1 MVKSCITHKER
12 QMINKQKNDE
22 RVELLRKIGDKY
34 QLSDIGTNVDDFKKT
49 NAEYHAHILMVG
61 GFSAGKSALLN
72 KYIGKSIL
80 NESQSPE
87 TAFAS
92 ELKFSENERVLAV
105 LKDGNIEE
113 VVDVNSLSSESEK
126 ISNLVYYVDSEN
138 IKLHAD
144 YTMVDT
150 PGFDSGLER
159 HNQALMQ
166 YIGKGTA
173 YILVVDCEKGTVSES
188 TLNFLNEIINYST
201 DIAVV
206 ITKCDKKIPS
216 EVEKIREYIS
226 NLLLANTGMEL
237 PVITTS
243 IFDEEVVEK
252 LNKLVVG
259 FDAQYLY
266 DKNITSQVDY
276 IKELLI
282 KSLTV
287 IQSSASC
294 DTKTIEE
301 EIARREEAKSVLL
314 KNIETKRRKI
324 RSDVRNTMKSTI
336 IADVENALE
345 SRVNILARVVI
356 ASPTMLQQRIVE
368 IVRPILIRHIEEYT
382 EISAV
387 SFVNDL
393 NVSSLDNFGED
404 INLEETLTNI
414 YEKIKDM
421 TDRKM
426 IKMLNLEKVGVLPDA
441 ESKMGLGSKV
451 DVESKTGSG
460 NTIYRSIT
468 SALAIT
474 TSAITPMIELLI
486 VFLPDIINLV
496 RWLCSES
503 QEEKA
508 ANAIRTEVI
517 PEVISKLNDELDAP
531 LQDIES
537 QMIEGVV
544 VTIQELIDTEN
555 KALEV
560 AKTQL
565 NNELEKH
572 SNFLNDIKEDIEF
585 VKGV

>member
-1 MVKSCITHKER
+1 
-12 QMINKQKNDE
+12 MINKQKNDE
-22 RVELLRKIGDKY
+22 RVELLRKIGNKY
-34 QLSDIGTNVDDFKKT
+34 QLSDIGTTVDDFKAI

-72 KYIGKSIL
+72 KYIGKSVL

-92 ELKFSENERVLAV
+92 ELKFSENERILAV
-105 LKDGNIEE
+105 LNDGNIEE
-113 VVDVNSLSSESEK
+113 VADANSLSSESEN
-126 ISNLVYYVDSEN
+126 ISNLVYYIDSEN

-173 YILVVDCEKGTVSES
+173 YILVVDCERGTVSES
-188 TLNFLNEIINYST
+188 ALNFLNEVINYST

-266 DKNITSQVDY
+266 DKNITSQVEY

-301 EIARREEAKSVLL
+301 EIVRREEAKNVLL
-314 KNIETKRRKI
+314 KNIEEKRRKI

-336 IADVENALE
+336 IADVGSTLE
-345 SRVNILARVVI
+345 SQVNALARV
-356 ASPTMLQQRIVE
+356 AMTSPDMLQQRLVE

-382 EISAV
+382 EISTA
-387 SFVNDL
+387 SFVKGL
-393 NVSSLDNFGED
+393 NVSSLENLGED
-404 INLEETLTNI
+404 INLGETLTNI

-426 IKMLNLEKVGVLPDA
+426 IKRPSLGSVGKLADVG
-441 ESKMGLGSKV
+441 SKTGLGS
-451 DVESKTGSG
+451 TL
-460 NTIYRSIT
+460 YRSVT

-474 TSAITPMIELLI
+474 TSAIAPIFELLI

-496 RWLCSES
+496 RGLFSES
-503 QEEKA
+503 KEDKA
-508 ANAIRTEVI
+508 ANAIRKDVI
-517 PEVISKLNDELDAP
+517 PQVVSKLNNELDAP
-531 LQDIES
+531 LQEVES

-544 VTIQELIDTEN
+544 TTIQELIDTEN

-560 AKTQL
+560 AKSQL

-572 SNFLNDIKEDIEF
+572 SHFLNGIQDDIEF
-585 VKGV
+585 VKEV

>member
-1 MVKSCITHKER
+1 
-12 QMINKQKNDE
+12 MINKQKNDE

-72 KYIGKSIL
+72 KYIGKSVL

-92 ELKFSENERVLAV
+92 ELKFSENERILAV
-105 LKDGNIEE
+105 LNDGNIEE
-113 VVDVNSLSSESEK
+113 VADVNSLSSESEK

-173 YILVVDCEKGTVSES
+173 YILVVDCERGTVSES
-188 TLNFLNEIINYST
+188 ALNFLNEVINYST

-206 ITKCDKKIPS
+206 ITKFDKKIQS
-216 EVEKIREYIS
+216 EVEKIRDYIS

-276 IKELLI
+276 IKELLV

-301 EIARREEAKSVLL
+301 EIAKREEAKNVLL
-314 KNIETKRRKI
+314 KNIEEKRRKI

-336 IADVENALE
+336 IADVSSTLESQVNALT
-345 SRVNILARVVI
+345 RVALT
-356 ASPTMLQQRIVE
+356 SPDMLQQRLVE
-368 IVRPILIRHIEEYT
+368 ILRPILIRHIEEYT
-382 EISAV
+382 EISTA
-387 SFVNDL
+387 SFVNGL
-393 NVSSLDNFGED
+393 NISSLDNLGED
-404 INLEETLTNI
+404 INLGETLTNI

-426 IKMLNLEKVGVLPDA
+426 IKLPNLEKVGSLADVG
-441 ESKMGLGSKV
+441 SKTGLGS
-451 DVESKTGSG
+451 TL
-460 NTIYRSIT
+460 YRSVT

-474 TSAITPMIELLI
+474 TSAVAPIFELLI

-496 RWLCSES
+496 RGLFSES
-503 QEEKA
+503 KEDKA
-508 ANAIRTEVI
+508 ANAIRKDVI
-517 PEVISKLNDELDAP
+517 PQVIFKLNNELDAP
-531 LQDIES
+531 LQEVES

-544 VTIQELIDTEN
+544 ATIQELIDTEN

-560 AKTQL
+560 AKMQL

-572 SNFLNDIKEDIEF
+572 SHFLNGIQEDIDF

>member
-12 QMINKQKNDE
+12 KMINKQKNDE

-34 QLSDIGTNVDDFKKT
+34 QLSDIGTNVDDFKVT

-92 ELKFSENERVLAV
+92 ELKFSENECVLAV
-105 LKDGNIEE
+105 LNDGNIEE
-113 VVDVNSLSSESEK
+113 VADVNSLSSESEK

-188 TLNFLNEIINYST
+188 ALNFLNEIINYST

-216 EVEKIREYIS
+216 EVEKIRDYIS

-237 PVITTS
+237 PVIITS

-294 DTKTIEE
+294 DTQTIEE
-301 EIARREEAKSVLL
+301 EIARREEAKNVLL
-314 KNIETKRRKI
+314 KNIEEKRRKI

-336 IADVENALE
+336 IADVTTTLE
-345 SRVNILARVVI
+345 SQADALARVAVT
-356 ASPTMLQQRIVE
+356 SPDMLQQRLVE

-382 EISAV
+382 EISTA
-387 SFVNDL
+387 SFVKGL
-393 NVSSLDNFGED
+393 NVSSLENLGED
-404 INLEETLTNI
+404 INIGETLTNI

-421 TDRKM
+421 TARKM
-426 IKMLNLEKVGVLPDA
+426 IKLPNLGKVGSLADVG
-441 ESKMGLGSKV
+441 SKTGLGS
-451 DVESKTGSG
+451 TL
-460 NTIYRSIT
+460 YRSVT

-474 TSAITPMIELLI
+474 TSAIAPIIELLI
-486 VFLPDIINLV
+486 VFLPDIINLA
-496 RWLCSES
+496 RWLFSES
-503 QEEKA
+503 KEDKA
-508 ANAIRTEVI
+508 ANAIRKDVI
-517 PEVISKLNDELDAP
+517 PQVVSELNKELDAP
-531 LQDIES
+531 LQEVES
-537 QMIEGVV
+537 QMIDGVV
-544 VTIQELIDTEN
+544 ATIQELIDTEN

-560 AKTQL
+560 AKAQL
-565 NNELEKH
+565 NNELKKH
-572 SNFLNDIKEDIEF
+572 SHFLNGIQEDINF
-585 VKGV
+585 VKEV

>member
-1 MVKSCITHKER
+1 MVKSCITHKEKK
-12 QMINKQKNDE
+12 MINKQKNDE

-34 QLSDIGTNVDDFKKT
+34 QLSDIGTNVDDFKVT

-113 VVDVNSLSSESEK
+113 VTDVNSLSSESEN

-188 TLNFLNEIINYST
+188 ALNFLNEIINYST

-216 EVEKIREYIS
+216 EVEKIRDYIS

-301 EIARREEAKSVLL
+301 EIARREEAKEVLL

-336 IADVENALE
+336 IADVATTLE
-345 SRVNILARVVI
+345 SQADALARV
-356 ASPTMLQQRIVE
+356 AMTSPDMLQQRLVE

-382 EISAV
+382 EISTA
-387 SFVNDL
+387 SFVKGL
-393 NVSSLDNFGED
+393 NVSSLENLGED
-404 INLEETLTNI
+404 INLGETLTNI

-421 TDRKM
+421 IDRKM
-426 IKMLNLEKVGVLPDA
+426 IKLPNLGKVGNLADVG
-441 ESKMGLGSKV
+441 SKTGLGS
-451 DVESKTGSG
+451 TL
-460 NTIYRSIT
+460 YRSVT

-474 TSAITPMIELLI
+474 TSAIAPIFELLI

-496 RWLCSES
+496 RGLFSES
-503 QEEKA
+503 KEDKA
-508 ANAIRTEVI
+508 ANAIRKDVI
-517 PEVISKLNDELDAP
+517 PQVVSKLNTELDAP
-531 LQDIES
+531 LQEVEA
-537 QMIEGVV
+537 QMIDGVV
-544 VTIQELIDTEN
+544 ATIQELIDTEN

-560 AKTQL
+560 AKAQL

-572 SNFLNDIKEDIEF
+572 SHFLKGIQEDIDF
-585 VKGV
+585 VKGI

>member
-1 MVKSCITHKER
+1 
-12 QMINKQKNDE
+12 MINKQKNDE

-34 QLSDIGTNVDDFKKT
+34 QLSDIGTNVDDFKAT

-105 LKDGNIEE
+105 LNDGNIEE
-113 VVDVNSLSSESEK
+113 VADANSLSSESEN

-188 TLNFLNEIINYST
+188 ALNFLNEIINYST

-216 EVEKIREYIS
+216 EVEKIRDYIS
-226 NLLLANTGMEL
+226 NMLLANTGMEL

-276 IKELLI
+276 IKELLV

-301 EIARREEAKSVLL
+301 EIARREEAKNVLL
-314 KNIETKRRKI
+314 KNIEEKRRKI

-336 IADVENALE
+336 IADVASTLE
-345 SRVNILARVVI
+345 SQVNALARVAI
-356 ASPTMLQQRIVE
+356 TSPDMLQQRLVE

-382 EISAV
+382 EISTT
-387 SFVNDL
+387 SFVKGL
-393 NVSSLDNFGED
+393 NVSSLENLGED
-404 INLEETLTNI
+404 INLGETLTNI

-426 IKMLNLEKVGVLPDA
+426 IKLPNLGKVGNLADVG
-441 ESKMGLGSKV
+441 SKTGLGS
-451 DVESKTGSG
+451 TL
-460 NTIYRSIT
+460 YRSVT

-474 TSAITPMIELLI
+474 TSAIAPIFELLI

-496 RWLCSES
+496 RGLFSES
-503 QEEKA
+503 KEDKA
-508 ANAIRTEVI
+508 ANAIRKDVI
-517 PEVISKLNDELDAP
+517 PRVVSKLNTELDAP
-531 LQDIES
+531 LKEVEA
-537 QMIEGVV
+537 QMIDGVV
-544 VTIQELIDTEN
+544 ATIQELIDTEN

-560 AKTQL
+560 AKAKL
-565 NNELEKH
+565 NNELERH
-572 SNFLNDIKEDIEF
+572 SHFLKVIQEDINF
-585 VKGV
+585 VKEV

>member
-1 MVKSCITHKER
+1 
-12 QMINKQKNDE
+12 MINKQKNDE

-34 QLSDIGTNVDDFKKT
+34 QLSDIGTNVDDFKAT

-92 ELKFSENERVLAV
+92 ELKFSENERILAV
-105 LKDGNIEE
+105 LNDGNIEE
-113 VVDVNSLSSESEK
+113 VADANNLFSESEK

-173 YILVVDCEKGTVSES
+173 YILVVDCERGTVSES
-188 TLNFLNEIINYST
+188 ALNFLNEVINYST

-216 EVEKIREYIS
+216 EVEKIRDYIS

-276 IKELLI
+276 IKELLV

-287 IQSSASC
+287 IQSSSSC

-301 EIARREEAKSVLL
+301 EIERREEAKEVLL

-336 IADVENALE
+336 IADVASSLE
-345 SRVNILARVVI
+345 SQVDALARV
-356 ASPTMLQQRIVE
+356 ALTSPDMLQQRIVE

-382 EISAV
+382 EISTA
-387 SFVNDL
+387 SFVNGL
-393 NVSSLDNFGED
+393 NVSSLDNLGKD
-404 INLEETLTNI
+404 INLGETLTNI

-426 IKMLNLEKVGVLPDA
+426 IKLPNLGKVGNLADVG
-441 ESKMGLGSKV
+441 SKTGLGS
-451 DVESKTGSG
+451 TL
-460 NTIYRSIT
+460 YRSVT

-474 TSAITPMIELLI
+474 TSAIAPIFELLI
-486 VFLPDIINLV
+486 VFLPDIINLI
-496 RWLCSES
+496 RGLFSES
-503 QEEKA
+503 KEEKA
-508 ANAIRTEVI
+508 ANAIRKEVI
-517 PEVISKLNDELDAP
+517 PQVVSKLNNELDAP
-531 LQDIES
+531 LQEVES
-537 QMIEGVV
+537 QMIDGVV
-544 VTIQELIDTEN
+544 ATIQELIDTEN

-560 AKTQL
+560 AKEQL

-572 SNFLNDIKEDIEF
+572 SHFLNGIQDDIDF
-585 VKGV
+585 VKEV

>member
-34 QLSDIGTNVDDFKKT
+34 QLSDIGINVDDFKKT

-92 ELKFSENERVLAV
+92 ELKFSENERILAV
-105 LKDGNIEE
+105 LNDGNIEE
-113 VVDVNSLSSESEK
+113 VTDVNSLSSEYEK

-173 YILVVDCEKGTVSES
+173 YILVVDCERGTVSES
-188 TLNFLNEIINYST
+188 ALNFLNEIINYST

-226 NLLLANTGMEL
+226 NMLLANTGMEL

-336 IADVENALE
+336 IADVATTLE
-345 SRVNILARVVI
+345 SQADALARV
-356 ASPTMLQQRIVE
+356 AMTSPDMLQQRLVE

-382 EISAV
+382 EISTA
-387 SFVNDL
+387 SFVKGL
-393 NVSSLDNFGED
+393 NVSSLENLGED
-404 INLEETLTNI
+404 INLGETLTNI

-421 TDRKM
+421 IDRKM
-426 IKMLNLEKVGVLPDA
+426 IKLPNLGKVGNLADVG
-441 ESKMGLGSKV
+441 SKTGLGS
-451 DVESKTGSG
+451 TL
-460 NTIYRSIT
+460 YRSVT

-474 TSAITPMIELLI
+474 TSAIAPIFELLI

-496 RWLCSES
+496 RGLFSES
-503 QEEKA
+503 KEDKA
-508 ANAIRTEVI
+508 ANAIRKDVI
-517 PEVISKLNDELDAP
+517 PQVVSKLNTELDAP
-531 LQDIES
+531 LQEVEA
-537 QMIEGVV
+537 QMIDGVV
-544 VTIQELIDTEN
+544 ATIQELIDTEN

-560 AKTQL
+560 AKAQL

-572 SNFLNDIKEDIEF
+572 SHFLKGIQEDIDF
-585 VKGV
+585 VKGI

>member
-22 RVELLRKIGDKY
+22 RVELLRKIGNKY
-34 QLSDIGTNVDDFKKT
+34 QLSDIGTNVDDFKAT

-72 KYIGKSIL
+72 KYIGKSVL

-92 ELKFSENERVLAV
+92 ELKFSENERVLAA

-188 TLNFLNEIINYST
+188 ALNFLNEIINYST

-226 NLLLANTGMEL
+226 NMLLANTGMEL

-276 IKELLI
+276 IKELLV

-301 EIARREEAKSVLL
+301 EIARREEAKNVLL

-345 SRVNILARVVI
+345 SRVNILARVVV

-426 IKMLNLEKVGVLPDA
+426 IKKPNLEKVGVLPDT
-441 ESKMGLGSKV
+441 ESKMGLGSKA

-474 TSAITPMIELLI
+474 TSAITPIIELLI

-517 PEVISKLNDELDAP
+517 PEVISKMNDELDAP

-544 VTIQELIDTEN
+544 ATIQELIDTEN

-572 SNFLNDIKEDIEF
+572 SNFLNDIQEDIEF

>member
-1 MVKSCITHKER
+1 
-12 QMINKQKNDE
+12 MINKQKNDE

-34 QLSDIGTNVDDFKKT
+34 QLSDIGTNVDDFKVT

-72 KYIGKSIL
+72 KYIGKSVL

-92 ELKFSENERVLAV
+92 ELKFSENERILAV
-105 LKDGNIEE
+105 LNDGNIEE
-113 VVDVNSLSSESEK
+113 VSDINSLSSESEK
-126 ISNLVYYVDSEN
+126 NSNLVYYVDSEN

-173 YILVVDCEKGTVSES
+173 YILVVDCERGTVSES
-188 TLNFLNEIINYST
+188 ALNFLNEVINYST

-216 EVEKIREYIS
+216 EVEKIRDYIS

-259 FDAQYLY
+259 FDAQHLY

-276 IKELLI
+276 IKELLV

-301 EIARREEAKSVLL
+301 EIARREEAKEVLF
-314 KNIETKRRKI
+314 KNIEAKRRKI

-336 IADVENALE
+336 IADVTSTLE
-345 SRVNILARVVI
+345 SQVNALARVAV
-356 ASPTMLQQRIVE
+356 ASSDMLQQRLVE

-382 EISAV
+382 EISTA
-387 SFVNDL
+387 SFVNGL
-393 NVSSLDNFGED
+393 NISSLDNLGED
-404 INLEETLTNI
+404 INLGETLTNI

-426 IKMLNLEKVGVLPDA
+426 IKMPNLGKVGNLA
-441 ESKMGLGSKV
+441 EVGSKTGLGS
-451 DVESKTGSG
+451 TL
-460 NTIYRSIT
+460 YRSVT

-474 TSAITPMIELLI
+474 TSAIAPIFELLI
-486 VFLPDIINLV
+486 VFLPDIINLF
-496 RWLCSES
+496 RGLFSES
-503 QEEKA
+503 KEDKA

-517 PEVISKLNDELDAP
+517 PQVISKLNNELDAP
-531 LQDIES
+531 LQEIES

-544 VTIQELIDTEN
+544 ATIQELIDTEN

-560 AKTQL
+560 AKMQL
-565 NNELEKH
+565 TDELEKH
-572 SNFLNDIKEDIEF
+572 SHFLNGIQEDIDF

>member
-1 MVKSCITHKER
+1 
-12 QMINKQKNDE
+12 MINKQKNDE

-72 KYIGKSIL
+72 KYIGKSVL

-92 ELKFSENERVLAV
+92 ELKFSENERILAV
-105 LKDGNIEE
+105 LNDGNIEE
-113 VVDVNSLSSESEK
+113 VADVNSLSSESEK

-138 IKLHAD
+138 VKLHAD

-173 YILVVDCEKGTVSES
+173 YILVVDCERGTVSES
-188 TLNFLNEIINYST
+188 ALNFLNEVINYST

-216 EVEKIREYIS
+216 EVEKIRDYIS

-276 IKELLI
+276 IKELLV

-301 EIARREEAKSVLL
+301 EIAKREEAKNVLL
-314 KNIETKRRKI
+314 KNIEEKRRKI

-336 IADVENALE
+336 IADVSSTLESQVNALT
-345 SRVNILARVVI
+345 RVALT
-356 ASPTMLQQRIVE
+356 SPDMLQQRLVE

-382 EISAV
+382 EISTA
-387 SFVNDL
+387 SFVNVL
-393 NVSSLDNFGED
+393 NISSLDNLGED
-404 INLEETLTNI
+404 INLGETLTNI

-426 IKMLNLEKVGVLPDA
+426 IKLPNLEKVGSLADVG
-441 ESKMGLGSKV
+441 SKTGLGS
-451 DVESKTGSG
+451 TL
-460 NTIYRSIT
+460 YRSVT

-474 TSAITPMIELLI
+474 TSAVAPIFELLI

-496 RWLCSES
+496 RGLFSES
-503 QEEKA
+503 KEDKA
-508 ANAIRTEVI
+508 ANAIRKDVI
-517 PEVISKLNDELDAP
+517 PQVIFKLNNELDAP
-531 LQDIES
+531 LQEVES

-544 VTIQELIDTEN
+544 ATIQELIDTEN

-560 AKTQL
+560 AKMQL

-572 SNFLNDIKEDIEF
+572 SHFLNGIQEDIDF

>member
-1 MVKSCITHKER
+1 MVNSRITHKER

-34 QLSDIGTNVDDFKKT
+34 QLSDIGTNVDDFKVT

-188 TLNFLNEIINYST
+188 ALNFLNEIINYST

-216 EVEKIREYIS
+216 EVEKIRDYIS

-266 DKNITSQVDY
+266 DKNIISQVDY
-276 IKELLI
+276 IKELLV

-301 EIARREEAKSVLL
+301 EIARREEAKEVLL

-336 IADVENALE
+336 IADVATTLE
-345 SRVNILARVVI
+345 SQADALARVAV
-356 ASPTMLQQRIVE
+356 ASPDMLQQRLVE

-382 EISAV
+382 EISTT
-387 SFVNDL
+387 SFVNGL
-393 NVSSLDNFGED
+393 NVSSLDNLGED
-404 INLEETLTNI
+404 INLGETLTNI

-426 IKMLNLEKVGVLPDA
+426 IKLPNLGKVGNVADVG
-441 ESKMGLGSKV
+441 SKTGLGS
-451 DVESKTGSG
+451 TL
-460 NTIYRSIT
+460 YRSVT

-474 TSAITPMIELLI
+474 TSAIAPIFELLI

-496 RWLCSES
+496 RGLFSES
-503 QEEKA
+503 KEEKA
-508 ANAIRTEVI
+508 ANAIRKDVI
-517 PEVISKLNDELDAP
+517 PQVVSKLNNELDAP
-531 LQDIES
+531 LQEVES
-537 QMIEGVV
+537 QMIDGVV
-544 VTIQELIDTEN
+544 ATIQELIDTEN

-560 AKTQL
+560 AKVQL

-572 SNFLNDIKEDIEF
+572 SHFLNGIQEDINF

>member
-1 MVKSCITHKER
+1 
-12 QMINKQKNDE
+12 MINKQKNDE

-72 KYIGKSIL
+72 KYIGKSVL

-92 ELKFSENERVLAV
+92 ELKFSENERILAV
-105 LKDGNIEE
+105 LNDGNIEE
-113 VVDVNSLSSESEK
+113 VADVNSLSSESEK

-138 IKLHAD
+138 VKLHAD

-173 YILVVDCEKGTVSES
+173 YILVVDCERGTVSES
-188 TLNFLNEIINYST
+188 ALNFLNEVINYST

-216 EVEKIREYIS
+216 EVEKIRGYIS

-276 IKELLI
+276 IKELLV

-301 EIARREEAKSVLL
+301 EIAKREEAKNVLL
-314 KNIETKRRKI
+314 KNIEEKRRKI

-336 IADVENALE
+336 IADVSSTLESQVNALT
-345 SRVNILARVVI
+345 RVALT
-356 ASPTMLQQRIVE
+356 SPDMLQQRLVE

-382 EISAV
+382 EISTA
-387 SFVNDL
+387 SFVNGL
-393 NVSSLDNFGED
+393 NISSLDNLGED
-404 INLEETLTNI
+404 INLGETLTNI

-426 IKMLNLEKVGVLPDA
+426 IKLPNLEKVGSLADVG
-441 ESKMGLGSKV
+441 SKTGLGS
-451 DVESKTGSG
+451 TL
-460 NTIYRSIT
+460 YRSVT

-474 TSAITPMIELLI
+474 TSAVAPIFELLI

-496 RWLCSES
+496 RGLFSES
-503 QEEKA
+503 KEDKA
-508 ANAIRTEVI
+508 ANAIRKDVI
-517 PEVISKLNDELDAP
+517 PQVIFKLNNELDAP
-531 LQDIES
+531 LQEVES

-544 VTIQELIDTEN
+544 ATIQELIDTEN

-560 AKTQL
+560 AKMQL

-572 SNFLNDIKEDIEF
+572 SHFLNGIQEDIDF

>member
-12 QMINKQKNDE
+12 KMINKQKNDE

-92 ELKFSENERVLAV
+92 ELKFSENERILEVLN
-105 LKDGNIEE
+105 DGNIEE
-113 VVDVNSLSSESEK
+113 VTDVNSLSSESEN

-188 TLNFLNEIINYST
+188 ALNFLNEIINYST

-216 EVEKIREYIS
+216 EVEKIRDYIS

-301 EIARREEAKSVLL
+301 EIARREEAKEVLL

-336 IADVENALE
+336 IADVATTLE
-345 SRVNILARVVI
+345 SQADALARV
-356 ASPTMLQQRIVE
+356 AMTSPDMLQQRLVE

-382 EISAV
+382 EISTA
-387 SFVNDL
+387 SFVKGL
-393 NVSSLDNFGED
+393 NVSSLENLGED
-404 INLEETLTNI
+404 INLGETLTNI

-421 TDRKM
+421 VDRKM
-426 IKMLNLEKVGVLPDA
+426 IKLPNLGKVGNLADVG
-441 ESKMGLGSKV
+441 SKTGLGS
-451 DVESKTGSG
+451 TL
-460 NTIYRSIT
+460 YRSVT

-474 TSAITPMIELLI
+474 TSAIAPIFELLI

-496 RWLCSES
+496 RGLFSES
-503 QEEKA
+503 KEDKA
-508 ANAIRTEVI
+508 ANAIRKDVI
-517 PEVISKLNDELDAP
+517 PQVVSKLNTELDAP
-531 LQDIES
+531 LQEVEA
-537 QMIEGVV
+537 QMIDGVV
-544 VTIQELIDTEN
+544 ATIQELIDTEN

-560 AKTQL
+560 AKAQL

-572 SNFLNDIKEDIEF
+572 SHFLKGIQEDIDF
-585 VKGV
+585 VKGI

>member
-1 MVKSCITHKER
+1 
-12 QMINKQKNDE
+12 MINKQKNDE

-34 QLSDIGTNVDDFKKT
+34 QLSDIGTNVDDFKAT

-72 KYIGKSIL
+72 KYIGKSVL

-92 ELKFSENERVLAV
+92 ELKFSENERILAV
-105 LKDGNIEE
+105 LNDGNIEE
-113 VVDVNSLSSESEK
+113 VADANSLSSESEK

-138 IKLHAD
+138 IKLHTD

-173 YILVVDCEKGTVSES
+173 YILVVDCERGTVSES
-188 TLNFLNEIINYST
+188 ALNFLNEVINYST

-294 DTKTIEE
+294 DTKMIEE
-301 EIARREEAKSVLL
+301 EIARREEAKNVLL
-314 KNIETKRRKI
+314 KNIEEKRRKI

-336 IADVENALE
+336 IADVSSTLE
-345 SRVNILARVVI
+345 SQVNALARV
-356 ASPTMLQQRIVE
+356 AMTSPDMLQQRLVE

-382 EISAV
+382 EISTA
-387 SFVNDL
+387 SFVKGL
-393 NVSSLDNFGED
+393 NVSSLENLGED
-404 INLEETLTNI
+404 INLGETLTNI

-426 IKMLNLEKVGVLPDA
+426 LKIPSLGNVGNVADVG
-441 ESKMGLGSKV
+441 SKTGLGS
-451 DVESKTGSG
+451 TL
-460 NTIYRSIT
+460 YRSVT

-474 TSAITPMIELLI
+474 TSAIAPIFELLI

-496 RWLCSES
+496 RGLFSES
-503 QEEKA
+503 KEDKA
-508 ANAIRTEVI
+508 ANAIRKDVI
-517 PEVISKLNDELDAP
+517 PQIVSKLNNELDTP
-531 LQDIES
+531 LQEVES

-544 VTIQELIDTEN
+544 TTIQELIDTEN

-560 AKTQL
+560 AKSQL
-565 NNELEKH
+565 NDELEKH
-572 SNFLNDIKEDIEF
+572 SHFLSGIQDDIDF
-585 VKGV
+585 VKEV

>member
-1 MVKSCITHKER
+1 
-12 QMINKQKNDE
+12 MINKQKNDE

-34 QLSDIGTNVDDFKKT
+34 QLSDIRTNVDEFKAT

-113 VVDVNSLSSESEK
+113 VADANSLSSESEN

-173 YILVVDCEKGTVSES
+173 YILVVDCERGTVSES
-188 TLNFLNEIINYST
+188 ALNFLNEVINYST
-201 DIAVV
+201 DIAIV

-216 EVEKIREYIS
+216 EVEKIRDYIS

-276 IKELLI
+276 IKELLV

-301 EIARREEAKSVLL
+301 EIARREEAKEVLF
-314 KNIETKRRKI
+314 KNIEAKRRKI

-336 IADVENALE
+336 IADVTSTLE
-345 SRVNILARVVI
+345 SQVNALARVAV
-356 ASPTMLQQRIVE
+356 ASSDMLQQRLVE

-382 EISAV
+382 EISTA
-387 SFVNDL
+387 SFVNGL
-393 NVSSLDNFGED
+393 NISSLDNLGED
-404 INLEETLTNI
+404 INLGETLTNI

-426 IKMLNLEKVGVLPDA
+426 IKMPNLGKVGNLA
-441 ESKMGLGSKV
+441 EVGSKTGLGS
-451 DVESKTGSG
+451 TL
-460 NTIYRSIT
+460 YRSVT

-474 TSAITPMIELLI
+474 TSAIAPIFELLI
-486 VFLPDIINLV
+486 VFLPDIINLF
-496 RWLCSES
+496 RGLFSES
-503 QEEKA
+503 KEDKA

-517 PEVISKLNDELDAP
+517 PQVISKLNNELDAP
-531 LQDIES
+531 LQEIES

-544 VTIQELIDTEN
+544 ATIQELIDTEN

-560 AKTQL
+560 AKMQL
-565 NNELEKH
+565 TDELEKH
-572 SNFLNDIKEDIEF
+572 SHFLNGIQEDIDF

>member
-12 QMINKQKNDE
+12 KMINKQKNDE

-34 QLSDIGTNVDDFKKT
+34 QLSDIGTNVDDFKVT

-92 ELKFSENERVLAV
+92 ELKFSENERILAV
-105 LKDGNIEE
+105 LNDGNIEE
-113 VVDVNSLSSESEK
+113 VADANSLSSESEK

-166 YIGKGTA
+166 YISKGTA
-173 YILVVDCEKGTVSES
+173 YILVVDCERGTVSES
-188 TLNFLNEIINYST
+188 ALNFLNEVINYST

-276 IKELLI
+276 TKELLV
-282 KSLTV
+282 KSLAV

-301 EIARREEAKSVLL
+301 EIAKREEAKNVLL
-314 KNIETKRRKI
+314 KNIEEKRRKI

-336 IADVENALE
+336 IADVSSTLE
-345 SRVNILARVVI
+345 SQVNALARVAVT
-356 ASPTMLQQRIVE
+356 SPDMLQQRLVE

-382 EISAV
+382 EISTA
-387 SFVNDL
+387 SFVKGL
-393 NVSSLDNFGED
+393 NVSSLENLGED
-404 INLEETLTNI
+404 INLGETLTNI

-426 IKMLNLEKVGVLPDA
+426 IKLPNLGKVGNLADVG
-441 ESKMGLGSKV
+441 SKTSLGS
-451 DVESKTGSG
+451 TL
-460 NTIYRSIT
+460 YRSVT

-474 TSAITPMIELLI
+474 TSAIAPIFELLI

-496 RWLCSES
+496 RGLFSES
-503 QEEKA
+503 KEDKA
-508 ANAIRTEVI
+508 ANAIRKDVI
-517 PEVISKLNDELDAP
+517 PQVISKLNNELDAP
-531 LQDIES
+531 LQEVES

-544 VTIQELIDTEN
+544 ATIQELIDTEN

-565 NNELEKH
+565 SNELEKH
-572 SNFLNDIKEDIEF
+572 SHFLNGIQEDINF

>member
-92 ELKFSENERVLAV
+92 ELKFSENERILAV
-105 LKDGNIEE
+105 LNDGNIEE
-113 VVDVNSLSSESEK
+113 VTDVNSLSSEYEK

-173 YILVVDCEKGTVSES
+173 YILVVDCERGTVSES
-188 TLNFLNEIINYST
+188 ALNFLNEIINYST

-226 NLLLANTGMEL
+226 NMLLANTGMEL

-301 EIARREEAKSVLL
+301 EIARREEAKEVLL

-336 IADVENALE
+336 IADVATTLE
-345 SRVNILARVVI
+345 SQADALARV
-356 ASPTMLQQRIVE
+356 AMTSPDMLQQRLVE

-382 EISAV
+382 EISTA
-387 SFVNDL
+387 SFVKGL
-393 NVSSLDNFGED
+393 NVSSLENLGED
-404 INLEETLTNI
+404 INLGETLTNI

-426 IKMLNLEKVGVLPDA
+426 IKLPNLGKVGNLADVG
-441 ESKMGLGSKV
+441 SKTGLGS
-451 DVESKTGSG
+451 TL
-460 NTIYRSIT
+460 YRSVT

-474 TSAITPMIELLI
+474 TSAIAPIFELLI

-496 RWLCSES
+496 RGLFSES
-503 QEEKA
+503 KEEKA
-508 ANAIRTEVI
+508 ANAIRTNVI
-517 PEVISKLNDELDAP
+517 PQVVSKLNTELDAP
-531 LQDIES
+531 LQEVEA
-537 QMIEGVV
+537 QMIDGVV
-544 VTIQELIDTEN
+544 TTIQELIDTEN

-560 AKTQL
+560 AKAQL

-572 SNFLNDIKEDIEF
+572 SHFLKGIQEDINL
-585 VKGV
+585 VKEV

>member
-1 MVKSCITHKER
+1 
-12 QMINKQKNDE
+12 MINKQKNDE

-34 QLSDIGTNVDDFKKT
+34 QLSDIGINVDDFKVT

-72 KYIGKSIL
+72 KYIGKSVL

-92 ELKFSENERVLAV
+92 ELKFSENEHILAV
-105 LKDGNIEE
+105 LNDGNIEE
-113 VVDVNSLSSESEK
+113 VADVNSLSSESEK

-173 YILVVDCEKGTVSES
+173 YILVVDCERGTVSES
-188 TLNFLNEIINYST
+188 ALNFLNEVINYST

-216 EVEKIREYIS
+216 EVEKIRDYIF

-276 IKELLI
+276 IKELLV

-287 IQSSASC
+287 IQSSSSC

-301 EIARREEAKSVLL
+301 EIARREEVKEVLL

-336 IADVENALE
+336 IADVASTLE
-345 SRVNILARVVI
+345 SQVDALARV
-356 ASPTMLQQRIVE
+356 ALTSPDMLQQRLVE
-368 IVRPILIRHIEEYT
+368 IVRPILIRHVEEYT
-382 EISAV
+382 EISTA
-387 SFVNDL
+387 SFVNGL
-393 NVSSLDNFGED
+393 NVSSLDNLGED
-404 INLEETLTNI
+404 INLGETLTNI

-426 IKMLNLEKVGVLPDA
+426 IKLPNLGKVGNLA
-441 ESKMGLGSKV
+441 EVGSKTGLGS
-451 DVESKTGSG
+451 TL
-460 NTIYRSIT
+460 YRSVT

-474 TSAITPMIELLI
+474 TSAIAPIFELLI

-496 RWLCSES
+496 RGLFSES
-503 QEEKA
+503 KEDKA
-508 ANAIRTEVI
+508 ANAIRKDVI
-517 PEVISKLNDELDAP
+517 PQVVSKLNNELDTP
-531 LQDIES
+531 LQEVES

-544 VTIQELIDTEN
+544 ATIQELIDTEN

-560 AKTQL
+560 AKMQL
-565 NNELEKH
+565 TDELEKH
-572 SNFLNDIKEDIEF
+572 SHFLNGIQEDIDF

>member
-1 MVKSCITHKER
+1 MVESCITHKEKK
-12 QMINKQKNDE
+12 MINKQKNDE

-34 QLSDIGTNVDDFKKT
+34 QLSDIGTNVDDFKAT

-72 KYIGKSIL
+72 KYIGKSVL

-92 ELKFSENERVLAV
+92 ELKFSENERILAM
-105 LKDGNIEE
+105 LNDGNIEE
-113 VVDVNSLSSESEK
+113 VADTNSLSSESEN

-173 YILVVDCEKGTVSES
+173 YILVVDCERGTVSES
-188 TLNFLNEIINYST
+188 ALNFLNEVINYST

-266 DKNITSQVDY
+266 DKNITSQVEY

-287 IQSSASC
+287 IQSSTSC

-301 EIARREEAKSVLL
+301 EIARREEAKAVLL

-324 RSDVRNTMKSTI
+324 RSDVRNTMKSKI
-336 IADVENALE
+336 IADVASTLE
-345 SRVNILARVVI
+345 SQVSALARVAI
-356 ASPTMLQQRIVE
+356 TSPDMLQQRLVE

-382 EISAV
+382 EISTA
-387 SFVNDL
+387 SFVKGL
-393 NVSSLDNFGED
+393 NVSSLENLGED
-404 INLEETLTNI
+404 INLGETLTNI

-426 IKMLNLEKVGVLPDA
+426 IKLPNLVKVENLADVGS
-441 ESKMGLGSKV
+441 SKTGLGS
-451 DVESKTGSG
+451 TL
-460 NTIYRSIT
+460 YRSVT

-474 TSAITPMIELLI
+474 TSAIAPIFELLI

-496 RWLCSES
+496 RGLFSES
-503 QEEKA
+503 KEDKA
-508 ANAIRTEVI
+508 ANAIRKDVI
-517 PEVISKLNDELDAP
+517 PQVVSKLNNELDAP
-531 LQDIES
+531 LQEVES

-544 VTIQELIDTEN
+544 TTIQELIDTEN
-555 KALEV
+555 RALEV
-560 AKTQL
+560 AKSQL

-572 SNFLNDIKEDIEF
+572 SHFLNGIQDDIDF
-585 VKGV
+585 VKEV

>member
-1 MVKSCITHKER
+1 MMKSCITHKEKK
-12 QMINKQKNDE
+12 MINKQKNDE

-34 QLSDIGTNVDDFKKT
+34 QLSDIGTNVDDFKAT

-105 LKDGNIEE
+105 LNDGNIEE
-113 VVDVNSLSSESEK
+113 VADVNSLSSESEN

-166 YIGKGTA
+166 YIGKGAA

-188 TLNFLNEIINYST
+188 ALNFLNEIINYST

-216 EVEKIREYIS
+216 EVEKIRDYIS
-226 NLLLANTGMEL
+226 NMLLANTGMEL

-276 IKELLI
+276 IKELLV

-301 EIARREEAKSVLL
+301 EIARREEAKEVLL
-314 KNIETKRRKI
+314 ENIETKRRKI

-336 IADVENALE
+336 IADVATTLE
-345 SRVNILARVVI
+345 SQVDALARV
-356 ASPTMLQQRIVE
+356 ALTSPDMLQQRLVE

-382 EISAV
+382 EISTT
-387 SFVNDL
+387 SFVNGL
-393 NVSSLDNFGED
+393 NVSSLDNLGED
-404 INLEETLTNI
+404 INLGETLTNI

-426 IKMLNLEKVGVLPDA
+426 IKLPNLGKVGNVA
-441 ESKMGLGSKV
+441 EVGSKTGLGS
-451 DVESKTGSG
+451 TL
-460 NTIYRSIT
+460 YRSVT

-474 TSAITPMIELLI
+474 TSAIAPIFELLI

-496 RWLCSES
+496 RGLFSES
-503 QEEKA
+503 KEEKA
-508 ANAIRTEVI
+508 ANAIRKDVI
-517 PEVISKLNDELDAP
+517 PQVVSKLNNELDAP
-531 LQDIES
+531 LQEVES

-544 VTIQELIDTEN
+544 TTIQELIDTEN

-560 AKTQL
+560 AKSQL

-572 SNFLNDIKEDIEF
+572 SHFLNGIQEDINF

>member
-1 MVKSCITHKER
+1 MVKSCITHKEKK
-12 QMINKQKNDE
+12 MINKQKNDE

-34 QLSDIGTNVDDFKKT
+34 QLSDIGTNVDDFKAT

-105 LKDGNIEE
+105 LNDGNIEE
-113 VVDVNSLSSESEK
+113 VADANSLSSESEN

-188 TLNFLNEIINYST
+188 ALNFLNEIINYST

-216 EVEKIREYIS
+216 EVEKIRDYIS
-226 NLLLANTGMEL
+226 NMLLANTGMEL

-276 IKELLI
+276 IKELLV

-301 EIARREEAKSVLL
+301 EIARREEAKEVLL

-336 IADVENALE
+336 IADVATTLE
-345 SRVNILARVVI
+345 SQVDALARV
-356 ASPTMLQQRIVE
+356 ALTSPDMLQQRLVE

-382 EISAV
+382 EISTT
-387 SFVNDL
+387 SFVNGL
-393 NVSSLDNFGED
+393 NVSSLDNLGED
-404 INLEETLTNI
+404 INLGETLTNI

-426 IKMLNLEKVGVLPDA
+426 IKLPNLGKVGNVA
-441 ESKMGLGSKV
+441 EVGSKTGLGS
-451 DVESKTGSG
+451 TL
-460 NTIYRSIT
+460 YRSVT

-474 TSAITPMIELLI
+474 TSAIAPIFELLI

-496 RWLCSES
+496 RGLFSES
-503 QEEKA
+503 KEEKA
-508 ANAIRTEVI
+508 ANAIRKDVI
-517 PEVISKLNDELDAP
+517 PQVVSKLNNELDAP
-531 LQDIES
+531 LQEVES
-537 QMIEGVV
+537 QMIDGVV
-544 VTIQELIDTEN
+544 ATIQELIDTEN

-560 AKTQL
+560 AKAQL

-572 SNFLNDIKEDIEF
+572 SHFLKGIQEDINF

>member
-1 MVKSCITHKER
+1 MVRLCIIDKER
-12 QMINKQKNDE
+12 MMINKQKNDE

-34 QLSDIGTNVDDFKKT
+34 QLSDIGTNVDDFKAA

-72 KYIGKSIL
+72 KYIGKPVL

-92 ELKFSENERVLAV
+92 ELKFSESERILAV
-105 LKDGNIEE
+105 LNDGSIEE
-113 VVDVNSLSSESEK
+113 VTDVNSLSSESEK

-173 YILVVDCEKGTVSES
+173 YILVVDCERGTVSES
-188 TLNFLNEIINYST
+188 ALNFLNEVINYST

-252 LNKLVVG
+252 LNTLVVG
-259 FDAQYLY
+259 FNAQYLY
-266 DKNITSQVDY
+266 DKNITSEVDY
-276 IKELLI
+276 IKELLV

-287 IQSSASC
+287 IQSSTSC

-301 EIARREEAKSVLL
+301 EITRREEAKGVLF

-324 RSDVRNTMKSTI
+324 RSDVRNSMKSTI
-336 IADVENALE
+336 IADVASTLE
-345 SRVNILARVVI
+345 SQVDALARV
-356 ASPTMLQQRIVE
+356 AMTSPEMLQQRIVE
-368 IVRPILIRHIEEYT
+368 IVRPILIRHIEEYSEVST
-382 EISAV
+382 T
-387 SFVNDL
+387 SFVKGL
-393 NVSSLDNFGED
+393 NISSLENLGED
-404 INLEETLTNI
+404 INLGETLTSI
-414 YEKIKDM
+414 YDKIKDM
-421 TDRKM
+421 TERKM
-426 IKMLNLEKVGVLPDA
+426 MKMPDLGKVGN
-441 ESKMGLGSKV
+441 LG
-451 DVESKTGSG
+451 DVGSKTGLG
-460 NTIYRSIT
+460 RTLYRSVT
-468 SALAIT
+468 SVLAIT
-474 TSAITPMIELLI
+474 TSAIAPILELLI
-486 VFLPDIINLV
+486 VFLPDIINLF
-496 RWLCSES
+496 RGLFSES
-503 QEEKA
+503 KEEKA
-508 ANAIRTEVI
+508 ANAIRKDVI
-517 PEVISKLNDELDAP
+517 PQVISKLNNELDEP
-531 LQDIES
+531 LQEIEM
-537 QMIEGVV
+537 QMIDGIVA
-544 VTIQELIDTEN
+544 TIQDLIDTEN

-572 SNFLNDIKEDIEF
+572 SNFLEDIQKDIDF

>member
-1 MVKSCITHKER
+1 
-12 QMINKQKNDE
+12 MINKQKNDE

-92 ELKFSENERVLAV
+92 ELKFSENERILEVLN
-105 LKDGNIEE
+105 DGNIEE
-113 VVDVNSLSSESEK
+113 VTDVNSLSSESEN

-188 TLNFLNEIINYST
+188 ALNFLNEIINYST

-216 EVEKIREYIS
+216 EVEKIRDYIS

-301 EIARREEAKSVLL
+301 EIARREEAKEVLL

-336 IADVENALE
+336 IADVATTLE
-345 SRVNILARVVI
+345 SQADALARV
-356 ASPTMLQQRIVE
+356 AMTSPDMLQQRLVE

-382 EISAV
+382 EISTA
-387 SFVNDL
+387 SFVKGL
-393 NVSSLDNFGED
+393 NVSSLENLGED
-404 INLEETLTNI
+404 INLGETLTNI

-421 TDRKM
+421 VDRKM
-426 IKMLNLEKVGVLPDA
+426 IKLPNLGKVGNLADVG
-441 ESKMGLGSKV
+441 SKTGLGS
-451 DVESKTGSG
+451 TL
-460 NTIYRSIT
+460 YRSVT

-474 TSAITPMIELLI
+474 TSAIAPIFELLI

-496 RWLCSES
+496 RGLFSES
-503 QEEKA
+503 KEDKA
-508 ANAIRTEVI
+508 ANAIRKDVI
-517 PEVISKLNDELDAP
+517 PQVVSKLNTELDAP
-531 LQDIES
+531 LQEVEA
-537 QMIEGVV
+537 QMIDGVV
-544 VTIQELIDTEN
+544 ATIQELIDTEN

-560 AKTQL
+560 AKAQL

-572 SNFLNDIKEDIEF
+572 SHFLKGIQEDIDF
-585 VKGV
+585 VKGI

>member
-1 MVKSCITHKER
+1 MVKSCITHKEKK
-12 QMINKQKNDE
+12 MINKQKNDE

-34 QLSDIGTNVDDFKKT
+34 QLSDIGTNVDDFKVT

-113 VVDVNSLSSESEK
+113 VTDVNSLSSESEN

-188 TLNFLNEIINYST
+188 ALNFLNEIINYST

-216 EVEKIREYIS
+216 EVEKIRDYIS

-301 EIARREEAKSVLL
+301 EIARREEAKEVLL

-336 IADVENALE
+336 IADVATTLE
-345 SRVNILARVVI
+345 SQADALARV
-356 ASPTMLQQRIVE
+356 AMTSPDMLQQRLVE

-382 EISAV
+382 EISAA
-387 SFVNDL
+387 SFVKGL
-393 NVSSLDNFGED
+393 NVSSLENLGED
-404 INLEETLTNI
+404 INLGETLTNI

-421 TDRKM
+421 IDRKM
-426 IKMLNLEKVGVLPDA
+426 IKLPNLGKVGNLADVG
-441 ESKMGLGSKV
+441 SKTGLGS
-451 DVESKTGSG
+451 TL
-460 NTIYRSIT
+460 YRSVT

-474 TSAITPMIELLI
+474 TSAIAPIFELLI

-496 RWLCSES
+496 RGLFSES
-503 QEEKA
+503 KEDKA
-508 ANAIRTEVI
+508 ANAIRKDVI
-517 PEVISKLNDELDAP
+517 PQVVSKLNTELDAP
-531 LQDIES
+531 LQEVEA
-537 QMIEGVV
+537 QMIDGVV
-544 VTIQELIDTEN
+544 ATIQELIDTEN

-560 AKTQL
+560 AKAQL

-572 SNFLNDIKEDIEF
+572 SHFLKGIQEDIDF
-585 VKGV
+585 VKGI

>member
-1 MVKSCITHKER
+1 
-12 QMINKQKNDE
+12 MINKQKNDE

-34 QLSDIGTNVDDFKKT
+34 QLSDIGTNVDDFKVT

-92 ELKFSENERVLAV
+92 ELKFSENERILAV
-105 LKDGNIEE
+105 LNDGNIEE
-113 VVDVNSLSSESEK
+113 VADVNSLSSESEK

-166 YIGKGTA
+166 YISKGTA
-173 YILVVDCEKGTVSES
+173 YILVVDCERGTISES
-188 TLNFLNEIINYST
+188 ALNFLNEVINYST

-276 IKELLI
+276 IKELLV
-282 KSLTV
+282 KSLAV
-287 IQSSASC
+287 IQSSAFC
-294 DTKTIEE
+294 DTKIIEE
-301 EIARREEAKSVLL
+301 EIARREEAKNVLL
-314 KNIETKRRKI
+314 KNIEEKRRKI

-336 IADVENALE
+336 IADVSSTLE
-345 SRVNILARVVI
+345 SQVNDLARVAI
-356 ASPTMLQQRIVE
+356 TSPDMLQQRLVE

-382 EISAV
+382 EISTA
-387 SFVNDL
+387 SFVKGL
-393 NVSSLDNFGED
+393 NVSSLENLGED
-404 INLEETLTNI
+404 INLGETLTNI

-426 IKMLNLEKVGVLPDA
+426 IKLPNLGKVGNLADVG
-441 ESKMGLGSKV
+441 SKTGLGS
-451 DVESKTGSG
+451 TL
-460 NTIYRSIT
+460 YRSVT

-474 TSAITPMIELLI
+474 TSAIAPIFELLI

-496 RWLCSES
+496 RGLFSES
-503 QEEKA
+503 KEDKA
-508 ANAIRTEVI
+508 ANAIRKDVI
-517 PEVISKLNDELDAP
+517 PQVISKLNNELDAP
-531 LQDIES
+531 LQEVES

-544 VTIQELIDTEN
+544 ATIQELIDTEN

-565 NNELEKH
+565 SNELEKH
-572 SNFLNDIKEDIEF
+572 SHFLNGIQEDINF

>member
-12 QMINKQKNDE
+12 KMINKQKNDE

-34 QLSDIGTNVDDFKKT
+34 QLSDIGTNVDDFKVT

-92 ELKFSENERVLAV
+92 ELKFSENERILAV
-105 LKDGNIEE
+105 LNDGNIEE
-113 VVDVNSLSSESEK
+113 VADVNSLSSESEK

-166 YIGKGTA
+166 YISKGTA
-173 YILVVDCEKGTVSES
+173 YILVVDCERGTISES
-188 TLNFLNEIINYST
+188 ALNFLNEVINYST

-276 IKELLI
+276 IKELLV
-282 KSLTV
+282 KSLAV
-287 IQSSASC
+287 IQSSAFC
-294 DTKTIEE
+294 DTKIIEE
-301 EIARREEAKSVLL
+301 EIARREEAKNVLL
-314 KNIETKRRKI
+314 KNIEEKRRKI

-336 IADVENALE
+336 IADVSSTLE
-345 SRVNILARVVI
+345 SQVNDLARVAI
-356 ASPTMLQQRIVE
+356 TSPDMLQQRLVE

-382 EISAV
+382 EISTA
-387 SFVNDL
+387 SFVKGL
-393 NVSSLDNFGED
+393 NVSSLENLGED
-404 INLEETLTNI
+404 INLGETLTNI

-426 IKMLNLEKVGVLPDA
+426 IKLPNLGKVGNLADVG
-441 ESKMGLGSKV
+441 SKTGLGS
-451 DVESKTGSG
+451 TL
-460 NTIYRSIT
+460 YRSVT

-474 TSAITPMIELLI
+474 TSAIAPIFELLI

-496 RWLCSES
+496 RGLFSES
-503 QEEKA
+503 KEDKA
-508 ANAIRTEVI
+508 ANAIRKDVI
-517 PEVISKLNDELDAP
+517 PQVISKLNNELDAP
-531 LQDIES
+531 LQEVES

-544 VTIQELIDTEN
+544 ATIQELIDTEN

-565 NNELEKH
+565 SNELEKH
-572 SNFLNDIKEDIEF
+572 SHFLNGIQEDINF

>member
-1 MVKSCITHKER
+1 
-12 QMINKQKNDE
+12 MINKQKNDE

-34 QLSDIGTNVDDFKKT
+34 QLSDIGTNVDDFKAT

-105 LKDGNIEE
+105 LNDGNIEE
-113 VVDVNSLSSESEK
+113 VADANSLSSESEN

-188 TLNFLNEIINYST
+188 ALNFLNEIINYST

-216 EVEKIREYIS
+216 EVEKIRDYIS
-226 NLLLANTGMEL
+226 NMLLANTGMEL

-276 IKELLI
+276 IKELLV

-294 DTKTIEE
+294 DTKIIEE
-301 EIARREEAKSVLL
+301 EIARREEAKEVLL

-336 IADVENALE
+336 IADVATTLE
-345 SRVNILARVVI
+345 SQVDALARVAV
-356 ASPTMLQQRIVE
+356 ASPDMLQQRLVE

-382 EISAV
+382 EISTT
-387 SFVNDL
+387 SFVNGL
-393 NVSSLDNFGED
+393 NVSSLDNLGED
-404 INLEETLTNI
+404 INLGETLTNI

-426 IKMLNLEKVGVLPDA
+426 IKLPNLGKVGNLADVG
-441 ESKMGLGSKV
+441 SKTGLGS
-451 DVESKTGSG
+451 TL
-460 NTIYRSIT
+460 YRSVT

-474 TSAITPMIELLI
+474 TSAIAPIFELLI

-496 RWLCSES
+496 RGLFSES
-503 QEEKA
+503 KEEKA
-508 ANAIRTEVI
+508 ANAIRKDVI
-517 PEVISKLNDELDAP
+517 PQVVSKLNNELDAP
-531 LQDIES
+531 LQEVES

-544 VTIQELIDTEN
+544 TTIQELIDTEN

-560 AKTQL
+560 AKSQL

-572 SNFLNDIKEDIEF
+572 SHFLNGIQEDINF

>member
-1 MVKSCITHKER
+1 MVKSCITHKEKK
-12 QMINKQKNDE
+12 MINKQKNDE

-34 QLSDIGTNVDDFKKT
+34 QLSDIGTNVDDFKAT

-105 LKDGNIEE
+105 LNDGNIEE
-113 VVDVNSLSSESEK
+113 VADVNSLSSESEN

-166 YIGKGTA
+166 YIGKGAA

-188 TLNFLNEIINYST
+188 ALNFLNEIINYST

-216 EVEKIREYIS
+216 EVEKIRDYIS
-226 NLLLANTGMEL
+226 NMLLANTGMEL

-276 IKELLI
+276 IKELLV

-301 EIARREEAKSVLL
+301 EIARREEAKEVLL
-314 KNIETKRRKI
+314 ENIETKRRKI

-336 IADVENALE
+336 IADVATTLE
-345 SRVNILARVVI
+345 SQVDALARV
-356 ASPTMLQQRIVE
+356 ALTSPDMLQQRLVE

-382 EISAV
+382 EISTT
-387 SFVNDL
+387 SFVNGL
-393 NVSSLDNFGED
+393 NVSSLDNLGED
-404 INLEETLTNI
+404 INLGETLTNI

-426 IKMLNLEKVGVLPDA
+426 IKLPNLGKVGNVA
-441 ESKMGLGSKV
+441 EVGSKTGLGS
-451 DVESKTGSG
+451 TL
-460 NTIYRSIT
+460 YRSVT

-474 TSAITPMIELLI
+474 TSAIAPIFELLI

-496 RWLCSES
+496 RGLFSES
-503 QEEKA
+503 KEEKA
-508 ANAIRTEVI
+508 ANAIRKDVI
-517 PEVISKLNDELDAP
+517 PQVVSKLNNELDAP
-531 LQDIES
+531 LQEVES
-537 QMIEGVV
+537 QMIDGVV
-544 VTIQELIDTEN
+544 ATIQELIDTEN

-560 AKTQL
+560 AKAQL

-572 SNFLNDIKEDIEF
+572 SHFLKGIQEDINF

>member
-12 QMINKQKNDE
+12 KMINKQKNDE
-22 RVELLRKIGDKY
+22 RIELLRKIGDKY
-34 QLSDIGTNVDDFKKT
+34 QLSDIGTNVDDFKAT

-92 ELKFSENERVLAV
+92 ELKFSENERILVVLN
-105 LKDGNIEE
+105 DGNIEE
-113 VVDVNSLSSESEK
+113 VTDVNSLSSESEK

-173 YILVVDCEKGTVSES
+173 YILVVDCERGTVSES
-188 TLNFLNEIINYST
+188 ALNFLNEVINYST

-216 EVEKIREYIS
+216 EVEKIRDYIS

-301 EIARREEAKSVLL
+301 EIAKREEAKNVLL
-314 KNIETKRRKI
+314 KNIEEKRRKI

-336 IADVENALE
+336 IADVSSTLE
-345 SRVNILARVVI
+345 SQVNALARV
-356 ASPTMLQQRIVE
+356 ALTSPDMLQQRLVE

-382 EISAV
+382 EISTA
-387 SFVNDL
+387 SFVKGL
-393 NVSSLDNFGED
+393 NVSSLENLGED
-404 INLEETLTNI
+404 INIGETLTNI

-426 IKMLNLEKVGVLPDA
+426 IKMPNLGKAGNLAEVG
-441 ESKMGLGSKV
+441 SKTGLGS
-451 DVESKTGSG
+451 TL
-460 NTIYRSIT
+460 YRSVT

-474 TSAITPMIELLI
+474 TSAIAPIFELLI
-486 VFLPDIINLV
+486 VFLPDIINL
-496 RWLCSES
+496 LKGLFSES
-503 QEEKA
+503 KEDKA
-508 ANAIRTEVI
+508 ANAIRKDVI
-517 PEVISKLNDELDAP
+517 PQVVSKLNNELDTP
-531 LQDIES
+531 LQEVES

-544 VTIQELIDTEN
+544 ATIQELIDTEN

-560 AKTQL
+560 AKMQL
-565 NNELEKH
+565 TDELEKH
-572 SNFLNDIKEDIEF
+572 SHFLNGIQEDIDF

>member
-1 MVKSCITHKER
+1 
-12 QMINKQKNDE
+12 MINKQKNDE

-34 QLSDIGTNVDDFKKT
+34 QLSDIGINVDDFKVT

-72 KYIGKSIL
+72 KYIGKSVL

-92 ELKFSENERVLAV
+92 ELKFSENEHILAV
-105 LKDGNIEE
+105 LNDGNIEE
-113 VVDVNSLSSESEK
+113 VADVNSLSSESEK

-173 YILVVDCEKGTVSES
+173 YILVVDCERGTVSES
-188 TLNFLNEIINYST
+188 ALNFLNEVINYST

-266 DKNITSQVDY
+266 DKNITSQVEY

-287 IQSSASC
+287 IQSSTSC

-301 EIARREEAKSVLL
+301 EIARREEAKAVLL

-324 RSDVRNTMKSTI
+324 RSDVRNTMKSKI
-336 IADVENALE
+336 IADVASTLE
-345 SRVNILARVVI
+345 SQVSALARVAI
-356 ASPTMLQQRIVE
+356 TSPDMLQQRLVE

-382 EISAV
+382 EISTA
-387 SFVNDL
+387 SFVKGL
-393 NVSSLDNFGED
+393 NVSSLENLGED
-404 INLEETLTNI
+404 INLGETLTNI

-426 IKMLNLEKVGVLPDA
+426 IKLPNLVKVENLADVGS
-441 ESKMGLGSKV
+441 SKTGLGS
-451 DVESKTGSG
+451 TL
-460 NTIYRSIT
+460 YRSVT

-474 TSAITPMIELLI
+474 TSAIAPIFELLI

-496 RWLCSES
+496 RGLFSES
-503 QEEKA
+503 KEDKA
-508 ANAIRTEVI
+508 ANAIRKDVI
-517 PEVISKLNDELDAP
+517 PQVVSKLNNELDAP
-531 LQDIES
+531 LQEVES

-544 VTIQELIDTEN
+544 TTIQELIDTEN
-555 KALEV
+555 RALEV
-560 AKTQL
+560 AKSQL

-572 SNFLNDIKEDIEF
+572 SHFLNGIQDDIDF
-585 VKGV
+585 VKEV

>member
-1 MVKSCITHKER
+1 
-12 QMINKQKNDE
+12 MINKQKNDE

-72 KYIGKSIL
+72 KYIGKSVL

-92 ELKFSENERVLAV
+92 ELKFSENERILAV
-105 LKDGNIEE
+105 LNDGNIEE
-113 VVDVNSLSSESEK
+113 VADVNSLSSESEK

-173 YILVVDCEKGTVSES
+173 YILVVDCERGTVSES
-188 TLNFLNEIINYST
+188 ALNFLNEVINYST

-216 EVEKIREYIS
+216 EVEKIRDYIS

-276 IKELLI
+276 IKELLV

-301 EIARREEAKSVLL
+301 EIAKREEAKNVLL
-314 KNIETKRRKI
+314 KNIEEKRRKI

-336 IADVENALE
+336 IADVSSTLESQVNALT
-345 SRVNILARVVI
+345 RVALT
-356 ASPTMLQQRIVE
+356 SPDMLQQRLVE

-382 EISAV
+382 EISTA
-387 SFVNDL
+387 SFVNGL
-393 NVSSLDNFGED
+393 NISSLDNLGED
-404 INLEETLTNI
+404 INLGETLTNI

-426 IKMLNLEKVGVLPDA
+426 IKLPNLEKVGSLADVG
-441 ESKMGLGSKV
+441 SKTGLGS
-451 DVESKTGSG
+451 TL
-460 NTIYRSIT
+460 YRSVT

-474 TSAITPMIELLI
+474 TSAVAPIFELLI

-496 RWLCSES
+496 RGLFSES
-503 QEEKA
+503 KEDKA
-508 ANAIRTEVI
+508 ANAIRKDVI
-517 PEVISKLNDELDAP
+517 PQVIFKLNNELDAP
-531 LQDIES
+531 LQEVES

-544 VTIQELIDTEN
+544 ATIQELIDTEN

-560 AKTQL
+560 AKMQL

-572 SNFLNDIKEDIEF
+572 SHFLNGIQEDIDF

>member
-12 QMINKQKNDE
+12 KMINKQKNDE

-34 QLSDIGTNVDDFKKT
+34 QLSDIGTNVDDFKAT

-72 KYIGKSIL
+72 KYIGKSVL

-92 ELKFSENERVLAV
+92 ELKFSENERILAV
-105 LKDGNIEE
+105 LNDGNIEE
-113 VVDVNSLSSESEK
+113 VADANSLSSESEK

-138 IKLHAD
+138 IKLHTD

-166 YIGKGTA
+166 YIGKGTV
-173 YILVVDCEKGTVSES
+173 YILVVDCERGTVSES
-188 TLNFLNEIINYST
+188 ALNFLNEVINYST

-294 DTKTIEE
+294 DTKMIEE
-301 EIARREEAKSVLL
+301 EIARREEAKNVLL
-314 KNIETKRRKI
+314 KNIEEKRRKI

-336 IADVENALE
+336 IADVSSTLE
-345 SRVNILARVVI
+345 SQVNALARV
-356 ASPTMLQQRIVE
+356 AMTSPDMLQQRLVE

-382 EISAV
+382 EISTA
-387 SFVNDL
+387 SFVKGL
-393 NVSSLDNFGED
+393 NVSSLENLGED
-404 INLEETLTNI
+404 INLGETLTNI

-426 IKMLNLEKVGVLPDA
+426 LKIPSLGNVGNVGNLANVG
-441 ESKMGLGSKV
+441 SKTGLGS
-451 DVESKTGSG
+451 TL
-460 NTIYRSIT
+460 YRSVT

-474 TSAITPMIELLI
+474 TSAIAPIFELLI

-496 RWLCSES
+496 RGLFSES
-503 QEEKA
+503 KEDKA
-508 ANAIRTEVI
+508 ANAIRKDVI
-517 PEVISKLNDELDAP
+517 PQVVSKLNNELDAP
-531 LQDIES
+531 LQEVES

-544 VTIQELIDTEN
+544 TTIQELIDTEN

-560 AKTQL
+560 AKSQL
-565 NNELEKH
+565 NDKLEKH
-572 SNFLNDIKEDIEF
+572 GHFLSGIQDDIDF
-585 VKGV
+585 VKEV

>member
-1 MVKSCITHKER
+1 
-12 QMINKQKNDE
+12 MINKQKNDE

-34 QLSDIGTNVDDFKKT
+34 QLSDIGTNVDDFKAT

-105 LKDGNIEE
+105 LNDGNIEE
-113 VVDVNSLSSESEK
+113 VADVNSLSSESEN

-166 YIGKGTA
+166 YIGKGAA

-188 TLNFLNEIINYST
+188 ALNFLNEIINYST

-216 EVEKIREYIS
+216 EVEKIRDYIS
-226 NLLLANTGMEL
+226 NMLLANTGMEL

-276 IKELLI
+276 IKELLV

-301 EIARREEAKSVLL
+301 EIARREEAKEVLL
-314 KNIETKRRKI
+314 ENIETKRRKI

-336 IADVENALE
+336 IADVATTLE
-345 SRVNILARVVI
+345 SQVDALARV
-356 ASPTMLQQRIVE
+356 ALTSPDMLQQRLVE

-382 EISAV
+382 EISTT
-387 SFVNDL
+387 SFVNGL
-393 NVSSLDNFGED
+393 NVSSLDNLGED
-404 INLEETLTNI
+404 INLGETLTNI

-426 IKMLNLEKVGVLPDA
+426 IKLPNLGKVGNVA
-441 ESKMGLGSKV
+441 EVGSKTGLGS
-451 DVESKTGSG
+451 TL
-460 NTIYRSIT
+460 YRSVT

-474 TSAITPMIELLI
+474 TSAIAPIFELLI

-496 RWLCSES
+496 RGLFSES
-503 QEEKA
+503 KEEKA
-508 ANAIRTEVI
+508 ANAIRKDVI
-517 PEVISKLNDELDAP
+517 PQVVSKLNNELDAP
-531 LQDIES
+531 LQEVES
-537 QMIEGVV
+537 QMIDGVV
-544 VTIQELIDTEN
+544 ATIQELIDTEN

-560 AKTQL
+560 AKAQL

-572 SNFLNDIKEDIEF
+572 SHFLKGIQEDINF

>member
-12 QMINKQKNDE
+12 KMINKQKNDE

-34 QLSDIGTNVDDFKKT
+34 QLSDIGTNVDDFKVT

-92 ELKFSENERVLAV
+92 ELKFSENERILAV
-105 LKDGNIEE
+105 LNDGNIEE
-113 VVDVNSLSSESEK
+113 VADVNSLSSESEK

-166 YIGKGTA
+166 YISKGTA
-173 YILVVDCEKGTVSES
+173 YILVVDCERGTVSES
-188 TLNFLNEIINYST
+188 ALNFLNEVINYST

-276 IKELLI
+276 TKELLV
-282 KSLTV
+282 KSLAV

-301 EIARREEAKSVLL
+301 EIAKREEAKNVLL
-314 KNIETKRRKI
+314 KNIEEKRRKI

-336 IADVENALE
+336 IADVSSTLE
-345 SRVNILARVVI
+345 SQVNALARVAVT
-356 ASPTMLQQRIVE
+356 SPDMLQQRLVE

-382 EISAV
+382 EISTA
-387 SFVNDL
+387 SFVKGL
-393 NVSSLDNFGED
+393 NVSSLENLGED
-404 INLEETLTNI
+404 INLGETLTNI

-426 IKMLNLEKVGVLPDA
+426 IKLPNLGKVGNLADVG
-441 ESKMGLGSKV
+441 SKTGLGS
-451 DVESKTGSG
+451 TL
-460 NTIYRSIT
+460 YRSVT

-474 TSAITPMIELLI
+474 TSAIAPIFELLI

-496 RWLCSES
+496 RGLFSES
-503 QEEKA
+503 KEDKA
-508 ANAIRTEVI
+508 ANAIRKDVI
-517 PEVISKLNDELDAP
+517 PQVISKLNNELDAP
-531 LQDIES
+531 LQEVES

-544 VTIQELIDTEN
+544 ATIQELIDTEN

-565 NNELEKH
+565 SNELEKH
-572 SNFLNDIKEDIEF
+572 SHFLNGIQEDINF

>member
-1 MVKSCITHKER
+1 MVKSCITHKEKK
-12 QMINKQKNDE
+12 MINKQKNDE

-34 QLSDIGTNVDDFKKT
+34 QLSDIGTNVDDFKVT

-113 VVDVNSLSSESEK
+113 VTGVNSLSSESEN

-188 TLNFLNEIINYST
+188 ALNFLNEIINYST

-216 EVEKIREYIS
+216 EVEKIRDYIS

-301 EIARREEAKSVLL
+301 EIARREEAKEVLL
-314 KNIETKRRKI
+314 KNILK
-324 RSDVRNTMKSTI
+324 
-336 IADVENALE
+336 
-345 SRVNILARVVI
+345 
-356 ASPTMLQQRIVE
+356 LQVE
-368 IVRPILIRHIEEYT
+368 IGHLH
-382 EISAV
+382 
-387 SFVNDL
+387 
-393 NVSSLDNFGED
+393 
-404 INLEETLTNI
+404 
-414 YEKIKDM
+414 KI
-421 TDRKM
+421 
-426 IKMLNLEKVGVLPDA
+426 V
-441 ESKMGLGSKV
+441 
-451 DVESKTGSG
+451 
-460 NTIYRSIT
+460 
-468 SALAIT
+468 
-474 TSAITPMIELLI
+474 
-486 VFLPDIINLV
+486 
-496 RWLCSES
+496 
-503 QEEKA
+503 
-508 ANAIRTEVI
+508 
-517 PEVISKLNDELDAP
+517 
-531 LQDIES
+531 
-537 QMIEGVV
+537 
-544 VTIQELIDTEN
+544 
-555 KALEV
+555 
-560 AKTQL
+560 
-565 NNELEKH
+565 
-572 SNFLNDIKEDIEF
+572 
-585 VKGV
+585 

>member
-1 MVKSCITHKER
+1 
-12 QMINKQKNDE
+12 MINKQKNDE

-34 QLSDIGTNVDDFKKT
+34 QLSDIGTNVDDFKAT

-72 KYIGKSIL
+72 KYIGKSVL

-92 ELKFSENERVLAV
+92 ELKFSENERILAV
-105 LKDGNIEE
+105 LNDGNIEE
-113 VVDVNSLSSESEK
+113 VADANSLSSESEK

-138 IKLHAD
+138 IKLHTD

-173 YILVVDCEKGTVSES
+173 YILVVDCERGTVSES
-188 TLNFLNEIINYST
+188 ALNFLNEVINYST

-294 DTKTIEE
+294 DTKMIEE
-301 EIARREEAKSVLL
+301 EIARREEAKNVLL
-314 KNIETKRRKI
+314 KNIEEKRRKI

-336 IADVENALE
+336 IADVSSTLE
-345 SRVNILARVVI
+345 SQVNALARV
-356 ASPTMLQQRIVE
+356 AMTSPDMLQQRLVE

-382 EISAV
+382 EISTA
-387 SFVNDL
+387 SFVKGL
-393 NVSSLDNFGED
+393 NVSSLENLGED
-404 INLEETLTNI
+404 INLGETLTNI

-426 IKMLNLEKVGVLPDA
+426 LKIPSLGNVGNVADVG
-441 ESKMGLGSKV
+441 SKTGLGS
-451 DVESKTGSG
+451 TL
-460 NTIYRSIT
+460 YRSVT

-474 TSAITPMIELLI
+474 TSAIAPIFELLI

-496 RWLCSES
+496 RGLFSES
-503 QEEKA
+503 KEDKV
-508 ANAIRTEVI
+508 ANAIRKDVI
-517 PEVISKLNDELDAP
+517 PQIVSKLNNELDTP
-531 LQDIES
+531 LQEVES

-544 VTIQELIDTEN
+544 TTIQELIDTEN

-560 AKTQL
+560 AKSQL
-565 NNELEKH
+565 NDELEKH
-572 SNFLNDIKEDIEF
+572 SHFLSGIQDDIDF
-585 VKGV
+585 VKEV

>member
-1 MVKSCITHKER
+1 
-12 QMINKQKNDE
+12 MINKQKNDE

-34 QLSDIGTNVDDFKKT
+34 QLSDIGTNVDDFKAT

-72 KYIGKSIL
+72 KYIGKSVL

-92 ELKFSENERVLAV
+92 ELKFSENERILAM
-105 LKDGNIEE
+105 LNDGNIEE
-113 VVDVNSLSSESEK
+113 VADTNSLSSESEN

-173 YILVVDCEKGTVSES
+173 YILVVDCERGTVSES
-188 TLNFLNEIINYST
+188 ALNFLNEVINYST

-266 DKNITSQVDY
+266 DKNITSQVEY

-287 IQSSASC
+287 IQSSTSC

-301 EIARREEAKSVLL
+301 EIARREEAKAVLL

-324 RSDVRNTMKSTI
+324 RSDVRNTMKSKI
-336 IADVENALE
+336 IADVASTLE
-345 SRVNILARVVI
+345 SQVSALARVAI
-356 ASPTMLQQRIVE
+356 TSPDMLQQRLVE

-382 EISAV
+382 EISTA
-387 SFVNDL
+387 SFVKGL
-393 NVSSLDNFGED
+393 NVSSLENLGED
-404 INLEETLTNI
+404 INLGETLTNI

-426 IKMLNLEKVGVLPDA
+426 IKLPNLVKVENLADVGS
-441 ESKMGLGSKV
+441 SKTGLGS
-451 DVESKTGSG
+451 TL
-460 NTIYRSIT
+460 YRSVT

-474 TSAITPMIELLI
+474 TSAIAPIFELLI

-496 RWLCSES
+496 RGLFSES
-503 QEEKA
+503 KEDKA
-508 ANAIRTEVI
+508 ANAIRKDVI
-517 PEVISKLNDELDAP
+517 PQVVSKLNNELDAP
-531 LQDIES
+531 LQEVES

-544 VTIQELIDTEN
+544 TTIQELIDTEN
-555 KALEV
+555 RALEV
-560 AKTQL
+560 AKSQL

-572 SNFLNDIKEDIEF
+572 SHFLNGIQDDIDF
-585 VKGV
+585 VKEV